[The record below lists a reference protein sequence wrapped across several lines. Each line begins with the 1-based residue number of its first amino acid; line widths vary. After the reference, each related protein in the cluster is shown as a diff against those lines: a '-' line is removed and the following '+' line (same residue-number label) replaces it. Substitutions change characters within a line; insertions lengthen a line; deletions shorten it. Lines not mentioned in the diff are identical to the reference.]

1 MNSTL
6 TLPKGI
12 SLTARGEYQ
21 GGAYMEDGAAY
32 NAVTRSVRWPG
43 CFGAYTVQEA
53 QGLEGLTAKQRS
65 QCVQSEARQ
74 DFFIYPADFF
84 KVRELTLQVPVPARF
99 VPGSSRASLTLS
111 GHNIW
116 KWVNDEFPVFDPE
129 MGAANSGFDTQ
140 VRSMLEHV
148 PPPATYTASLR
159 VIF

>member
-1 MNSTL
+1 
-6 TLPKGI
+6 
-12 SLTARGEYQ
+12 
-21 GGAYMEDGAAY
+21 
-32 NAVTRSVRWPG
+32 VRWPG
-43 CFGAYTVQEA
+43 CFEAYTIQET

-65 QCVQSEARQ
+65 QCVQSEVRQ
-74 DFFIYPADFF
+74 DFYIYPADFF
-84 KVRELTLQVPVPARF
+84 KVRELTLQLPVPARF